1 MSEVITIEILFREIQ
16 ALRLRVSQLE
26 EENKRIPILE
36 KENAAL
42 KARLSKYKTPKNS
55 NNSSIPPSQDE
66 NRPKRK
72 SLSSYIY
79 IFFILF
85 YGCKPEYLPLPEFSI
100 QFLPLIGDTTIYC
113 EFWIESEKLY
123 SYNDGFEYR
132 WDFEGD
138 GSIDL
143 KGSGAIKAIHK
154 FPLPGIYNTTVELRD
169 AFGQVST
176 SKVAVE
182 ILGSNKDIDVLIDS
196 RDGEQ
201 YIIALVAGN
210 WWMAENLRYGAEI
223 PLSKRQ
229 EDNGIP
235 EKYVRGDN
243 RGSTPDRTGGVYHW
257 LEVMDYSTDSQGL
270 CPQGWHI
277 PTDQDWTAFFDT
289 LSVMNQVQYIKFLT
303 SELSSLRFDNGIKL
317 NLSTDPLLSGN
328 YFDKNQAFWSS

>member
-1 MSEVITIEILFREIQ
+1 M
-16 ALRLRVSQLE
+16 
-26 EENKRIPILE
+26 
-36 KENAAL
+36 
-42 KARLSKYKTPKNS
+42 
-55 NNSSIPPSQDE
+55 
-66 NRPKRK
+66 NRF
-72 SLSSYIY
+72 LIIY